1 MAVCVGTTSRRA
13 FGPLCAL
20 ALVVS
25 LAAAFAGRASGTTA
39 PGFVLTLQVTI
50 TDSQIVLVPRAGGGK
65 YVSSDGRSA
74 QFPRGIRIH
83 FQFTN
88 NGTKTYVPVIRF
100 TNVANYNPYGPKLT
114 PTTAYPVAPGRH
126 VGLFGNFTFRGAFKI
141 EKLFH
146 KKPQGRP
153 IAVTIY

>member
-1 MAVCVGTTSRRA
+1 MASCVSTTSRGA
-13 FGPLCAL
+13 FGSLFAL

-25 LAAAFAGRASGTTA
+25 LAAAFAGRASATTA
-39 PGFVLTLQVTI
+39 PGFVLTVPVTI
-50 TDSQIVLVPRAGGGK
+50 TDSQIVLVPRSGGGK

-83 FQFTN
+83 FLFTN
-88 NGTKTYVPVIRF
+88 KGTKTYVPVLRF
-100 TNVANYNPYGPKLT
+100 TNTTNYNPYGPKLT
-114 PTTAYPVAPGRH
+114 PTAAYPVAPGRH
-126 VGLFGNFTFRGAFKI
+126 VGLFGNFTFRGSFQI

-146 KKPQGRP
+146 KKAQGKP